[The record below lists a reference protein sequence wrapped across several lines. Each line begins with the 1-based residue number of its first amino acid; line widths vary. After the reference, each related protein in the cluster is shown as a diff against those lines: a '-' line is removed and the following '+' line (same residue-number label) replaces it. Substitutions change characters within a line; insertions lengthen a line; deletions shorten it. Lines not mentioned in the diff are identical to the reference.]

1 MGRKDFSDLEDQIV
15 STVKSAL
22 DAIDFVNLKKDISNK
37 TEDTLNEFKSKLK
50 EYNVKVENK
59 YGFLNK
65 KPKNDIS
72 EYISKRPAGSV
83 SGILYSIFGLIGS
96 VVFGVLV
103 FIFLIFML
111 FFNGIIPGTF
121 ATFGVLLGFLVLSL
135 GLFFRGINL
144 RNRLKRFKK
153 YVRFVEDNSYCLIKD
168 LARFAKEKEEFVLK
182 DLNKMIDLGMF
193 IEGHVDE
200 EKTYFILND
209 DVYSDYLNL
218 KKQQIAKESN
228 KEKLNKKEEANEGLS
243 DSEREEIKSIIEMGR
258 NYIEQIKKVR
268 NELYKEEIAIKLD
281 KLQNIANQIL
291 DYIEKNPK
299 KLQEVNKF
307 INHYLPIT
315 IKLINSY
322 KDLSKQ
328 LVQGE
333 NIKNA
338 KIEIEK
344 SIDIINNAFE
354 NLLDDLFED
363 IVLDISTDIS
373 VLKTLFKQEG
383 LTEEDFKK

>member
-15 STVKSAL
+15 STVKNVL

-243 DSEREEIKSIIEMGR
+243 DLEREEIKSIIEMGR

-322 KDLSKQ
+322 KDLSNQ

>member
-22 DAIDFVNLKKDISNK
+22 DAIDFVNLKRDISDK

-50 EYNVKVENK
+50 EYNVKVESK
-59 YGFLNK
+59 YVFLNK

-72 EYISKRPAGSV
+72 EYISKRPAGTV

-193 IEGHVDE
+193 IEGHIDE